1 MATYH
6 QYIAKL
12 AQLQKPDQLTTAAES
27 PAQLNSIMQV
37 NGTDETEEIPMETLQ
52 NEKDEEKSDEVRKWE
67 HFGFALVLNK
77 LLNILIFFFL
87 YYKDI
92 Q

>member
-12 AQLQKPDQLTTAAES
+12 AQLQKPDQLTTTAES

-52 NEKDEEKSDEVRKWE
+52 NEKDEEKSDEVRKAE
-67 HFGFALVLNK
+67 HFGFVFVLNK
-77 LLNILIFFFL
+77 LLNLLFL

>member
-1 MATYH
+1 MKKFSFICCFYSSCADINVATYH

-37 NGTDETEEIPMETLQ
+37 NGTDETEEIPMEALQ
-52 NEKDEEKSDEVRKWE
+52 NEKDEEKSDEVRIGS
-67 HFGFALVLNK
+67 F
-77 LLNILIFFFL
+77 LIK
-87 YYKDI
+87 Y
-92 Q
+92 